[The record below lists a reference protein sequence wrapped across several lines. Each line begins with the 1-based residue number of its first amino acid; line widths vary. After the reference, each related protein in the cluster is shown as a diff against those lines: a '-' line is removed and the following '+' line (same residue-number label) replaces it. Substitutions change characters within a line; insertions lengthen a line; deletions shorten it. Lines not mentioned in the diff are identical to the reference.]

1 MPREARA
8 LLMSRTRRWSK
19 PEMAGPETA
28 ASATGVD
35 VGAVAIKGAP
45 AAAETSSA
53 RRRTGRKGDIW
64 DFLLLGRTGF
74 RADASQRLPMS
85 VKTPRRS
92 RGDGVVRFPL
102 ETARPLRHAHQ
113 VHDDFDTCYRAVSS
127 RDARFDGRFV
137 TAVRTTGI
145 YCRPSCPAQTP
156 KRENVSFF
164 PRPAAAAAAGYR
176 ACKRCRPDAAPG
188 SPEWDVRGDLAA
200 RALRGIEAGV
210 VDAEGIPGLARRLNV
225 SERHLHRV
233 LVAEVGVGP
242 LALAR
247 TRRAQTARVLIEHT
261 ALSLST
267 VAFSAGFASIRQFND
282 VMRAEF
288 GCPPGELRR
297 RPAPTGEAEGTLTLR
312 LQHRR
317 PYAAEAMLG
326 WLATRAVTGVEEIEG
341 GVYRR
346 VVEGRVVELAPV
358 PDSGHVI
365 ARVHVD
371 DVGHVADLVARCRR
385 LLDLDADP
393 VAVDDVLSNDDLL
406 APLVRRTPGIRVPGS
421 VDGFEL
427 AARAVLGQQ
436 VSVAAA
442 RTFAARL
449 VAQFGKPLDAPR
461 GTLTHSFPTAET
473 LAEHRLDG
481 IGLTGAR
488 AHSLRALAEA
498 VASGRLS
505 LDPTADRDEAR
516 AALLALPGIGPWTVE
531 YVAMRALRDPDA
543 YPATDLVLRRAVG
556 GDTRRTETWRP
567 WRAYAAMHLW
577 HDAAVQHLDNTR
589 TKDTRTKETT

>member
-1 MPREARA
+1 M
-8 LLMSRTRRWSK
+8 LVL
-19 PEMAGPETA
+19 
-28 ASATGVD
+28 VD
-35 VGAVAIKGAP
+35 
-45 AAAETSSA
+45 
-53 RRRTGRKGDIW
+53 D
-64 DFLLLGRTGF
+64 
-74 RADASQRLPMS
+74 
-85 VKTPRRS
+85 
-92 RGDGVVRFPL
+92 FPL
-102 ETARPLRHAHQ
+102 RAGHDVPLRAGHDVPLRAGHD
-113 VHDDFDTCYRAVSS
+113 VPLRAGHDDFETCYKAVSS

-210 VDAEGIPGLARRLNV
+210 VDSDGISGLARRLNV

-247 TRRAQTARVLIEHT
+247 TRRAQTARVLIDHT
-261 ALSLST
+261 DLSLSSI
-267 VAFSAGFASIRQFND
+267 AFSAGFASIRQFND

-288 GCPPGELRR
+288 GCPPSELRR
-297 RPAPTGEAEGTLTLR
+297 RPIPTGEAEGTLTLR

-317 PYAAEAMLG
+317 PYAATPLLHWLG
-326 WLATRAVTGVEEIEG
+326 VRAVTGIEELDG
-341 GVYRR
+341 DVYRR
-346 VVEGRVVELAPV
+346 VVDGRIVELQPL
-358 PDSGHVI
+358 PDAGHVL
-365 ARVHVD
+365 ARVQVG

-393 VAVDDVLSNDDLL
+393 LAVDDVLGADPLL
-406 APLVRRTPGIRVPGS
+406 APAVERHPGMRVPGT

-427 AARAVLGQQ
+427 AVRAVLGQQ

-442 RTFAARL
+442 RTFAGRL
-449 VAQFGKPLDAPR
+449 VEQCGKPLDAPR
-461 GTLTHSFPTAET
+461 ASLTHTFPTAET
-473 LAEHRLDG
+473 VAEHPLDA
-481 IGLTGAR
+481 IGLTR
-488 AHSLRALAEA
+488 SRVTTLRALAES
-498 VASGRLS
+498 VASGRLQ
-505 LDPTADRDEAR
+505 LDVTADRDEAR
-516 AALLALPGIGPWTVE
+516 ARLLELPGIGPWTVE

-543 YPATDLVLRRAVG
+543 FPASDLVLRRAL
-556 GDTRRTETWRP
+556 DADPARSEAWRP

-577 HDAAVQHLDNTR
+577 HGSAALQTPHGSAVTQLWQSA
-589 TKDTRTKETT
+589 TKETT

>member
-1 MPREARA
+1 MP
-8 LLMSRTRRWSK
+8 
-19 PEMAGPETA
+19 
-28 ASATGVD
+28 
-35 VGAVAIKGAP
+35 I
-45 AAAETSSA
+45 
-53 RRRTGRKGDIW
+53 
-64 DFLLLGRTGF
+64 
-74 RADASQRLPMS
+74 
-85 VKTPRRS
+85 TP
-92 RGDGVVRFPL
+92 
-102 ETARPLRHAHQ
+102 
-113 VHDDFDTCYRAVSS
+113 DDFDTCYRAIAS
-127 RDARFDGRFV
+127 RDSRFDGRFV

-156 KRENVSFF
+156 KRENVTFF
-164 PRPAAAAAAGYR
+164 ARPAAAAAAGYR
-176 ACKRCRPDAAPG
+176 ACKRCRPDTAPG

-261 ALSLST
+261 ALPLST

-288 GCPPGELRR
+288 GAPPGELRR
-297 RPAPTGEAEGTLTLR
+297 RPLPGGEADGTLTLR

-317 PYAAEAMLG
+317 P
-326 WLATRAVTGVEEIEG
+326 LAITPVLDWFGVRAVAGVEEVTD

-346 VVEGRVVELAPV
+346 VVDGRIIELQPV
-358 PDSGHVI
+358 PDAGHVV
-365 ARVHVD
+365 ARVQVG
-371 DVGHVADLVARCRR
+371 DVGHVADLVAHCRR

-393 VAVDDVLSNDDLL
+393 EAVDAVLGTDSLL
-406 APLVRRTPGIRVPGS
+406 APSVRRHPGIRVPGT

-427 AARAVLGQQ
+427 AVRAILGQQ

-442 RTFAARL
+442 RTFAGRL
-449 VAQFGKPLDAPR
+449 VEQCGKPLDSPR
-461 GTLTHSFPTAET
+461 GSLTHSFPSAET
-473 LAEHRLDG
+473 VAEHPLDG
-481 IGLTGAR
+481 VGLTTSR
-488 AHSLRALAEA
+488 VTTLRALADA
-498 VASGRLS
+498 VASGRLA
-505 LDPTADRDEAR
+505 LDPTADREEAR
-516 AALLALPGIGPWTVE
+516 ARLLALPGIGPWTVE

-543 YPATDLVLRRAVG
+543 FPSSDLVLRRAVASDPG
-556 GDTRRTETWRP
+556 RVDAWRP

-577 HDAAVQHLDNTR
+577 TGYAMTHPST
-589 TKDTRTKETT
+589 TKEH

>member
-1 MPREARA
+1 M
-8 LLMSRTRRWSK
+8 LI
-19 PEMAGPETA
+19 
-28 ASATGVD
+28 
-35 VGAVAIKGAP
+35 AVH
-45 AAAETSSA
+45 
-53 RRRTGRKGDIW
+53 D
-64 DFLLLGRTGF
+64 
-74 RADASQRLPMS
+74 
-85 VKTPRRS
+85 
-92 RGDGVVRFPL
+92 FPL
-102 ETARPLRHAHQ
+102 RAG
-113 VHDDFDTCYRAVSS
+113 HDDFDTCYRAVSS

-156 KRENVSFF
+156 KRENVTFF

-247 TRRAQTARVLIEHT
+247 TRRAQTARVLIEAT
-261 ALSLST
+261 ALSWST

-288 GCPPGELRR
+288 GCPPSELRR
-297 RPAPTGEAEGTLTLR
+297 RPASAGEAEGTLTLR

-317 PYAAEAMLG
+317 PYAAEPLLR
-326 WLATRAVTGVEEIEG
+326 WLSARAVAGVEEVDA

-346 VVEGRVVELAPV
+346 VIAGRVVELEPV
-358 PDSGHVI
+358 PDSGHVV
-365 ARVHVD
+365 ARVHID
-371 DVGHVADLVARCRR
+371 DVGHVADLVARCHR

-393 VAVDDVLSNDDLL
+393 VAVDDALSGDDLL
-406 APLVRRTPGIRVPGS
+406 APLVRGTPGMRVPGS

-449 VAQFGKPLDAPR
+449 VTQCGKPLDSPR
-461 GTLTHSFPTAET
+461 GALTHSFPTADT
-473 LAEHRLDG
+473 VAEHPLDG
-481 IGLTGAR
+481 IGLTGSR
-488 AHSLRALAEA
+488 ATSLRALADA
-498 VASGRLS
+498 VASGRIS

-516 AALLALPGIGPWTVE
+516 SGLLALPGIGPWTVE
-531 YVAMRALRDPDA
+531 YVAMRALHDPDA
-543 YPATDLVLRRAVG
+543 FPATDLVLRRTIG
-556 GDTRRTETWRP
+556 SDGDRAESWRP
-567 WRAYAAMHLW
+567 WRAYAAMHIW
-577 HDAAVQHLDNTR
+577 HGSAVTHIWHGSAVTHSWNAP
-589 TKDTRTKETT
+589 TKETT

>member
-1 MPREARA
+1 MHE
-8 LLMSRTRRWSK
+8 S
-19 PEMAGPETA
+19 
-28 ASATGVD
+28 
-35 VGAVAIKGAP
+35 
-45 AAAETSSA
+45 
-53 RRRTGRKGDIW
+53 
-64 DFLLLGRTGF
+64 
-74 RADASQRLPMS
+74 
-85 VKTPRRS
+85 
-92 RGDGVVRFPL
+92 
-102 ETARPLRHAHQ
+102 
-113 VHDDFDTCYRAVSS
+113 FDTCYKAVSS

-164 PRPAAAAAAGYR
+164 ARPAAAAAAGYR

-200 RALRGIEAGV
+200 RALRGIESGV
-210 VDAEGIPGLARRLNV
+210 VDAEGVPGLARRLNV

-233 LVAEVGVGP
+233 LVTEVGVGP

-261 ALSLST
+261 ALSLAT
-267 VAFSAGFASIRQFND
+267 IAFSAGFASIRQFND

-288 GCPPGELRR
+288 GCAPSELRR
-297 RPAPTGEAEGTLTLR
+297 RPAAAGEAEGVLTLR

-317 PYAAEAMLG
+317 PYAAAPL
-326 WLATRAVTGVEEIEG
+326 LAWFAARAVPGVEDVSG
-341 GVYRR
+341 DVYRR
-346 VVEGRVVELAPV
+346 VVGDVVVELQPV
-358 PDSGHVI
+358 PDTGHVL
-365 ARVHVD
+365 ARVQVD
-371 DVGHVADLVARCRR
+371 DVARVAELVARCRR

-393 VAVDDVLSNDDLL
+393 AAVDETLGADPGL
-406 APLVRRTPGIRVPGS
+406 AASVARHPGMRVPGT

-449 VAQFGKPLDAPR
+449 VERCGKPLGSPR
-461 GTLTHSFPTAET
+461 GTLTHAFPTPETVAEHGLDGVGLTKTRAATLRT
-473 LAEHRLDG
+473 LAD
-481 IGLTGAR
+481 
-488 AHSLRALAEA
+488 A
-498 VASGRLS
+498 VASGRVD
-505 LDPTADRDEAR
+505 LDATADRTEVR
-516 AALLALPGIGPWTVE
+516 ASLAALPGIGPWTVE

-543 YPATDLVLRRAVG
+543 FPATDLVLRRALDG
-556 GDTRRTETWRP
+556 RPAGAEAWRP

-577 HDAAVQHLDNTR
+577 TS
-589 TKDTRTKETT
+589 TSKELS

>member
-1 MPREARA
+1 MRN
-8 LLMSRTRRWSK
+8 
-19 PEMAGPETA
+19 
-28 ASATGVD
+28 
-35 VGAVAIKGAP
+35 
-45 AAAETSSA
+45 
-53 RRRTGRKGDIW
+53 
-64 DFLLLGRTGF
+64 
-74 RADASQRLPMS
+74 AD
-85 VKTPRRS
+85 
-92 RGDGVVRFPL
+92 
-102 ETARPLRHAHQ
+102 H

-156 KRENVSFF
+156 KRENVNFF

-288 GCPPGELRR
+288 GCPPGDLRR
-297 RPAPTGEAEGTLTLR
+297 RPVPAGEAEGTLTLR

-317 PYAAEAMLG
+317 PYAVAPLLG
-326 WLATRAVTGVEEIEG
+326 WLAARAVAGVEEVDG

-346 VVEGRVVELAPV
+346 VISGRVVELEPV
-358 PDSGHVI
+358 PDSGHVV
-365 ARVHVD
+365 ARVHID

-393 VAVDDVLSNDDLL
+393 VAVDEALSADDLL
-406 APLVRRTPGIRVPGS
+406 AALVARTPGIRVPGS

-449 VAQFGKPLDAPR
+449 VAQCGKPLDSPR
-461 GTLTHSFPTAET
+461 GTLSHSFPTAET
-473 LAEHRLDG
+473 VAEHPLDG

-488 AHSLRALAEA
+488 VTSLRALAEA

-505 LDPTADRDEAR
+505 LDPTADRDDTRAR
-516 AALLALPGIGPWTVE
+516 LLALPGIGPWTVE

-543 YPATDLVLRRAVG
+543 FPATDLVLRRAVG
-556 GDTRRTETWRP
+556 DNPKRAEAWRP

-577 HDAAVQHLDNTR
+577 HDTALTHVTHSAKTQRRR
-589 TKDTRTKETT
+589 TATKKELT